1 MRTRYK
7 ITEKEC
13 IYFVTSTIVE
23 WMPVFTSQKYCDII
37 IESIKFCKTHKDLKL
52 YAFVIMDNHIH
63 LVAKAPELSDTL
75 SSFKKF
81 TAKEIIDQ
89 LKLDN
94 KQWLLSQLAF
104 YKKKYK
110 TESDYQVWQEGIHPQ
125 LILNEEML
133 RQKIEYIHCNP
144 VRRGLV
150 DLPEYW
156 RYSSYRNYYLNDHS
170 IIQID
175 ELLL

>member
-7 ITEKEC
+7 ITEKDG

-37 IESIKFCKTHKDLKL
+37 MESIKYCKTDKGLKL
-52 YAFVIMDNHIH
+52 YAFVIMDNHTH
-63 LVAKAPELSDTL
+63 LIVKAPELSDTL
-75 SSFKKF
+75 ASFKKF

-89 LKLDN
+89 LKHDN
-94 KQWLLSQLAF
+94 KQWLLSQLTF

-110 TESDYQVWQEGIHPQ
+110 TESVYQVWQEGIHSQ

-133 RQKIEYIHCNP
+133 RQKFEYIHCNP

-150 DLPEYW
+150 DLPEHW
-156 RYSSYRNYYLNDHS
+156 CYSSYRNYHLNDHS
-170 IIQID
+170 IVQID
-175 ELLL
+175 ELL

>member
-23 WMPVFTSQKYCDII
+23 WMSVFISHTYCDII
-37 IESIKFCKTHKDLKL
+37 IRSLNYCKTHKGMKL
-52 YAFVIMDNHIH
+52 YAYVIMDNHIH
-63 LVAKAPELSDTL
+63 LIVKAPELSATL
-75 SSFKKF
+75 ASFKKF

-89 LKLDN
+89 LKQDN

-110 TESDYQVWQEGIHPQ
+110 TESDYQV
-125 LILNEEML
+125 
-133 RQKIEYIHCNP
+133 
-144 VRRGLV
+144 
-150 DLPEYW
+150 
-156 RYSSYRNYYLNDHS
+156 
-170 IIQID
+170 
-175 ELLL
+175 